1 MRKQQI
7 AASYQNFHIIAH
19 DLDETGDLK
28 AACKEK
34 LGVGVRL
41 ADWNDLIAYHK
52 AGGSLTDLLANL
64 KIPIEVADSQ
74 QYRISMNGELTWNG
88 DRHYFVARHDHTV
101 RAGFLAHDD
110 IDNYHLTLGSW
121 FGKGGFALCYGDP
134 DSTVPPPEPE
144 VIAPSREVLL
154 GVDEVSAE
162 PDTTEP
168 VLTLVVSYQNF
179 HVVAHNLDETGD
191 LKTACKEKF
200 GIGVRLADW
209 NDILAYYR
217 EDGSLKDFIAALEIP
232 LEYVN
237 VEDTEPIPNTHYRV
251 SMNGELH
258 WNGDRHY
265 FVARH
270 DQTKRA
276 GFLSHND
283 IDNYRLTLGSWFGKG
298 GFALCYGDLNG
309 TVAPPEPDTTEPVE
323 TSGG

>member
-7 AASYQNFHIIAH
+7 AASYQNFHVIAH
-19 DLDETGDLK
+19 DLDETDDLK
-28 AACKEK
+28 AACKDQ
-34 LGVGVRL
+34 LGIGVRL
-41 ADWNDLIAYHK
+41 ADWNDLVAYHQ
-52 AGGSLTDLLANL
+52 AGGSLADLIANL
-64 KIPIEVADSQ
+64 KIPIEVPNSQ
-74 QYRISMNGELTWNG
+74 QYRISMNGEVIWDG
-88 DRHYFVARHDHTV
+88 DRHYFVARHDHTK
-101 RAGFLAHDD
+101 RSGFLAHDD

-134 DSTVPPPEPE
+134 DSTVAPPEPA
-144 VIAPSREVLL
+144 VIAPSRNGSGL
-154 GVDEVSAE
+154 DETPAE

-168 VLTLVVSYQNF
+168 ELTPVVSYQNF
-179 HVVAHNLDETGD
+179 HVIAHNLSERGD
-191 LKTACKEKF
+191 LKAACPEKL

-217 EDGSLKDFIAALEIP
+217 DGGSLEDFITALEIP
-232 LEYVN
+232 LEYADP
-237 VEDTEPIPNTHYRV
+237 EDVDPIPNTAYRV

-265 FVARH
+265 YVARH
-270 DQTKRA
+270 DHTKRV

-309 TVAPPEPDTTEPVE
+309 TVAPPEPDITEPVQ